1 MASNLNSVNPLD
13 TGDYISRAD
22 KAAAA
27 VSAATAK
34 ASAAKPAAM
43 TDAQME
49 RRLAQEAQANSAP
62 ADTSATDTGEFD
74 QAAFDANT
82 LAGSNAENEADKI
95 VSGMGFDPTLGG
107 KAPALTQN
115 TANTSVA
122 QAAGTVAIKDY
133 SASQSAYNILLDE
146 FNKYG
151 LGSLVEELKGMITDG
166 ATGAQLSLAL
176 QNTDSYKKRFSAN
189 ADRIAKGLGALT
201 PAQYIGMEDQYQN
214 IMRQYGLPTSYYT
227 PDSTGKQPGFD
238 QLLANDV
245 SATEL
250 NDRVATAQSRV
261 LNANPEVLQQLKVYY
276 PDITNGDIM
285 AYALD
290 PKNAVTALKQ
300 KVTTAEI
307 GGAAAAAGLSD
318 TAAQAQQLA
327 SYGVTGAQAQQ
338 NYGTIAQMA
347 QRGHELASIYNQ
359 APYGQDQASAEIFN
373 IAGQTEALNQR
384 KKLTALEQAQF
395 AGQSGTASNAFSKD
409 RPISPMMLGVP
420 GAGSF

>member
-1 MASNLNSVNPLD
+1 MMASYYNDLAQVDGEN
-13 TGDYISRAD
+13 YISRDD

-27 VSAATAK
+27 AARIPVAK
-34 ASAAKPAAM
+34 QVPM
-43 TDAQME
+43 TDAQIE
-49 RRLAQEAQANSAP
+49 RKLTQEAQTSRTP
-62 ADTSATDTGEFD
+62 VDTNAVADTGEFD

-82 LAGSNAENEADKI
+82 LAASNAEAEADAA
-95 VSGMGFDPTLGG
+95 VRAAGGDPTLGG
-107 KAPALTQN
+107 TVPAYTQYQADKAVAN
-115 TANTSVA
+115 AAATAAV
-122 QAAGTVAIKDY
+122 KDY
-133 SASQSAYNILLDE
+133 SASQSAYDTLLSE

-151 LGSLVEELKGMITDG
+151 LGSLIEPLKGMIQDG
-166 ATGAQLSLAL
+166 ASGATLTLAL

-189 ADRIAKGLGALT
+189 ADRIAKGLTALT

-250 NDRVATAQSRV
+250 NDRVATAQTRV
-261 LNANPEVLQQLKVYY
+261 LNANPEVLQQLKAYY

-290 PKNAVTALKQ
+290 PKNAITALKQ
-300 KVTTAEI
+300 KVTAAEI
-307 GGAAAAAGLSD
+307 GGAASAAGLSD

-327 SYGVTGAQAQQ
+327 AYGVTGAQAQQ

-359 APYGQDQASAEIFN
+359 APYGQDQATAEIFN
-373 IAGQTEALNQR
+373 IAGQTQALNQR